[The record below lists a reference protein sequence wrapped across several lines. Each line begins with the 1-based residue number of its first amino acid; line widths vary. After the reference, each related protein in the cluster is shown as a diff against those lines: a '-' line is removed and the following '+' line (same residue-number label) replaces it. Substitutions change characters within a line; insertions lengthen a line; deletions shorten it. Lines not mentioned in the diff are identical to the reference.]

1 MATER
6 EPWRDAVD
14 AAIAGC
20 ARVSADAVLAHV
32 RAAIAGGAA
41 SAHAGDLALAFAV
54 AAGDPAAARRFEA
67 LVGGELVAA
76 ARAIDRDPAFVDE
89 ICQLARVRLVVGER
103 FGAGDGAGFYARRDG
118 LDATL
123 SMPESVVEALARL
136 NRVDPLEVFT
146 LFHGQAV
153 RAGQVV
159 ASAKVAP
166 HLVAGHAV
174 AAGIAV
180 ARASA
185 PLVDVAPY
193 LPLPVA
199 AIAAE
204 PLATGALERFE
215 GAARAKVEGLGGTFV
230 GCYPAARRPGDT
242 DEAMGL
248 GAVLD
253 DLGARGVRILLVGGV
268 SAGDPL
274 APMFEALATRGGAV
288 VRRGVP
294 AHPGSMIWFGRLGG
308 ATLMGLPQCG
318 MFSMATAADLVLPRL
333 LTGEMITA
341 DALADLGHG
350 GLLGREMRFRLPDYA
365 RELETPADP

>member
-1 MATER
+1 MRAERVTAEALASGDRDGLAGAVLLAPVRLGAELIAKGTRLDTEASR
-6 EPWRDAVD
+6 QLHEAAQGGRLPASLRLAWPDPGDLHEDDA
-14 AAIAGC
+14 AAALAGAIAGPGV
-20 ARVSADAVLAHV
+20 ARGAPRQSRVDLTARTDGVL
-32 RAAIAGGAA
+32 
-41 SAHAGDLALAFAV
+41 
-54 AAGDPAAARRFEA
+54 
-67 LVGGELVAA
+67 
-76 ARAIDRDPAFVDE
+76 
-89 ICQLARVRLVVGER
+89 RVQ
-103 FGAGDGAGFYARRDG
+103 
-118 LDATL
+118 
-123 SMPESVVEALARL
+123 VEALARL

-174 AAGIAV
+174 AAGMAV

-204 PLATGALERFE
+204 PLATGALERFA

-274 APMFEALATRGGAV
+274 APMFEALAARGGAV